1 MPFFEDSEC
10 CPKILNYTL
19 AGVLYM
25 LYLKL
30 ESKEII
36 KQGKEYIL
44 TIIVTLFVHIVYCD
58 IQSTKMNR

>member
-1 MPFFEDSEC
+1 
-10 CPKILNYTL
+10 
-19 AGVLYM
+19 M

>member
-1 MPFFEDSEC
+1 
-10 CPKILNYTL
+10 
-19 AGVLYM
+19 M

-44 TIIVTLFVHIVYCD
+44 TIIVTRFVHIVYYD
-58 IQSTKMNR
+58 IQLTKMNR

>member
-1 MPFFEDSEC
+1 
-10 CPKILNYTL
+10 
-19 AGVLYM
+19 M

-44 TIIVTLFVHIVYCD
+44 TILLHCLFIL
-58 IQSTKMNR
+58 STMIFN